1 MYTIRELLNGYR
13 NKQFSPVEIATA
25 YVSRSQNDNLNAYI
39 TVTEDIALMQAKLSE
54 RRWQEGNSRKL
65 DGIPL
70 SYKDNIYARNIRA
83 TSGSQIDKD
92 FIPKNDA
99 PVITT
104 LNGAGA
110 VMIGKANLH
119 EFAFGITNN
128 NPFYGSAKN
137 PWNPELIPG
146 GSSGGSAVSV
156 AANLAVASIGTDTGG
171 SVRIPAAS
179 CGLVGMKPTKGLLSG
194 QGTTSLSWTLDH
206 IGPIARDIDDLTILM
221 EALTNMH
228 LVLLESTDLTGLK
241 VGIPVN
247 FFKDQVEDELL
258 AFYTDSALKLEKL
271 GAELIEV
278 EVPGA
283 EEAMELTF
291 TIAITEAAYVHREN
305 IEMKFDQFGED
316 VKQIMESS
324 KSIPAQDYINA
335 MKRRANLSD
344 LLKNTFQDID
354 VLLTPTLPVEPK
366 PIGQEIVEI
375 NGKKELI
382 FDCMNRLTNYFNVTG
397 YPALTIPVGISSK
410 GLPVGIQMA
419 GNKMNDALLL
429 RMAKAY
435 EKEYLDDF
443 YQKRTEVLSRVV
455 EN

>member
-1 MYTIRELLNGYR
+1 MYTIRELLDGYR

-39 TVTEDIALMQAKLSE
+39 TVTEEIALMQAKLSE
-54 RRWQEGNSRKL
+54 RRWQEGKPRIL

-70 SYKDNIYARNIRA
+70 SYKDNIYACDIRA
-83 TSGSQIDKD
+83 TSGSLIDKD

-104 LNGAGA
+104 LNEAGA
-110 VMIGKANLH
+110 IMIGKANLH

-128 NPFYGSAKN
+128 NPFYGPAKN

-156 AANLAVASIGTDTGG
+156 AANLAAASIGTDTGG

-194 QGTTSLSWTLDH
+194 QGTTPLSWTLDH

-221 EALTNMH
+221 TALTNMH

-241 VGIPVN
+241 IGIPIN

-291 TIAITEAAYVHREN
+291 TIAITEAAYVHRKN
-305 IEMKFDQFGED
+305 IEMKFDQFGDD

-324 KSIPAQDYINA
+324 KSIPEQGYINA
-335 MKRRANLSD
+335 MKRRADLSD

-366 PIGQEIVEI
+366 PIGQEVVEI
-375 NGKKELI
+375 NGKKEPI

-397 YPALTIPVGISSK
+397 YPALTIPIGMSSK

-419 GNKMNDALLL
+419 ANQMNDALLL
-429 RMAKAY
+429 RTAKVY

-443 YQKRTEVLSRVV
+443 YQKRTEVLSGVV